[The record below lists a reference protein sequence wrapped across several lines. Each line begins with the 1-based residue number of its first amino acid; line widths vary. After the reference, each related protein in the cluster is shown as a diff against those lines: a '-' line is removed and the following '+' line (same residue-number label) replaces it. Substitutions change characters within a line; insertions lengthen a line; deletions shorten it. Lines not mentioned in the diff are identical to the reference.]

1 MNSMSLA
8 DTMLAIR
15 RFVARR
21 GLPSVI
27 YSDNAKSF
35 IAAQGNMI
43 CQYGHRSSR
52 WKYIAPRSPW
62 WGGWWERLVKSVKTS
77 LRKCLGASSL
87 GNEIDAEVPLTP
99 AHFMGCQ
106 PVGVQLPPAKE
117 HTSDLAVRRKLRNE
131 LLDYFWDMWSTD
143 YIRNLPVCRGATA
156 RGQLTEGSMVLV
168 RDDGHSRLPWPVGV
182 VTKTFSGRDGVIRT
196 VQVRTAKE
204 TYTRSI
210 QLLHNLELSDAQQY
224 VTRSGRSVRPVQ
236 QLDL

>member
-1 MNSMSLA
+1 
-8 DTMLAIR
+8 MLAIR

-35 IAAQGNMI
+35 IAAQGKMI
-43 CQYGHRSSR
+43 SQYGHRSSR

-62 WGGWWERLVKSVKTS
+62 WGGSWERLVKSVKTS

-87 GNEIDAEVPLTP
+87 SRSELETILHEIEACLNSRPLTFVGDEIDAEVPLTP
-99 AHFMGCQ
+99 AHFLDCQ

-117 HTSDLAVRRKLRNE
+117 HTVKPSDLAVRRKLRNE
-131 LLDYFWDMWSTD
+131 LLDYFWEMWSTD

-168 RDDGHSRLPWPVGV
+168 RDDGHPRLQWPVGMV
-182 VTKTFSGRDGVIRT
+182 
-196 VQVRTAKE
+196 
-204 TYTRSI
+204 
-210 QLLHNLELSDAQQY
+210 
-224 VTRSGRSVRPVQ
+224 
-236 QLDL
+236 